1 MGGVPA
7 ELSSSAEPMMDRGPA
22 KRWRLPVQVLLGL
35 AAWILVYGQL
45 DRFARWFAYGLLGL
59 ARGGHLGGAVEF
71 FVADA
76 PKVLLLLVLITFIV
90 GITRTFLT
98 AERIRELLV
107 GRKGIIGYVLAAI
120 LGVPTPFCSC
130 SAIPLFLGFLQSGIP
145 LGVTMSFLISCP
157 VVNEVALALLYGMY
171 GWKIAGL
178 YAALG
183 VAKAVVSG
191 LLIARMQPE
200 RFLEPWAAALLPQGA
215 EAARAVHEESRGQLT
230 WDYRVDCGLA
240 SVHETL
246 AGVWHYLV
254 GGIALG
260 AAIYGYI
267 PVAFISRFMGEQ
279 AWWNVPVAVLLGL
292 PLYASA
298 AGVMPIVQAVLAKG
312 AALGT
317 ALAFM
322 MSVIGISIP
331 ELVMLRKVIKMPL
344 IWLFVGFVALGIVIV
359 GYLFNLLL

>member
-1 MGGVPA
+1 MSEAETIADIGAGPSKVGGPRENRA
-7 ELSSSAEPMMDRGPA
+7 RFIEA
-22 KRWRLPVQVLLGL
+22 LLGL
-35 AAWILVYGQL
+35 VAWGLLYSQLDAFAAWFTHDFLRL
-45 DRFARWFAYGLLGL
+45 TE
-59 ARGGHLGGAVEF
+59 GGHMAGAVEF

-76 PKVLLLLVLITFIV
+76 PKVLMLLVLITFIV

-98 AERIRELLV
+98 PERIREILA
-107 GRKGIIGYVLAAI
+107 GRNELAGNVLAAI

-145 LGVTMSFLISCP
+145 LGVAMSFLITCP
-157 VVNEVALALLYGMY
+157 VVNEVALAMLYGIY

-183 VAKAVVSG
+183 MAKGVLSG
-191 LLIARMQPE
+191 LLIARMRPE
-200 RFLEPWAAALLPQGA
+200 RFLEPWVADLVRPAHGTQSE
-215 EAARAVHEESRGQLT
+215 EADNSLRMNWTARIDSAIV
-230 WDYRVDCGLA
+230 
-240 SVHETL
+240 SVRETL

-254 GGIALG
+254 AGIALG

-267 PVAFISRFMGEQ
+267 PVEFVGQYMGKQ
-279 AWWNVPVAVLLGL
+279 AWWNVPVAVVLGL

-298 AGVMPIVQAVLAKG
+298 AGVFPIFQALLSKG

-317 ALAFM
+317 SMAFM

-331 ELVMLRKVIKMPL
+331 ELVMLRKVIKPPL
-344 IWLFVGFVALGIVIV
+344 IWTFVGFVALGIVIV
-359 GYLFNLLL
+359 GYVFNLLI